1 MKSRQWLISSL
12 ALACLVACP
21 QAGAQSPS
29 ALYTWDGTGNA
40 VPSVE
45 SWVYNFGAANTSV
58 TLSNAIAGELTIAE
72 TSTALG
78 GSVAIT
84 DGANRVRES
93 STGASGGTDV
103 TGLDFLEF
111 DLGHNGAGNIN
122 VQFFVQASTGFSY
135 VALGPDVAVTPGV
148 NSYQLPLTG
157 LTANQAVYLRTIGF
171 NARDHAALGNVTWT
185 LGEVRAGGT
194 PLSVR
199 DLVTFDNGTV
209 EGGLQGAIVNFDGA
223 SVAGNGG
230 QNQTGLSHSAAGS
243 GSLQW
248 TDVAGGAG
256 GAISVGNGTAWN
268 GNSFNNRTTDLS
280 NYSTMRVRISATETT
295 TSEGGSINL
304 QPFMQVNNF
313 GSFLSLATQALPIDG
328 QFHDLYFA
336 MPVNAFLNVIDQTG
350 LNLGSHTNELTINV
364 DLIQLVPE
372 PASIALVGMALVGCL
387 GVIGRSRR
395 GN

>member
-1 MKSRQWLISSL
+1 
-12 ALACLVACP
+12 
-21 QAGAQSPS
+21 
-29 ALYTWDGTGNA
+29 
-40 VPSVE
+40 
-45 SWVYNFGAANTSV
+45 
-58 TLSNAIAGELTIAE
+58 
-72 TSTALG
+72 
-78 GSVAIT
+78 
-84 DGANRVRES
+84 
-93 STGASGGTDV
+93 
-103 TGLDFLEF
+103 
-111 DLGHNGAGNIN
+111 
-122 VQFFVQASTGFSY
+122 
-135 VALGPDVAVTPGV
+135 
-148 NSYQLPLTG
+148 
-157 LTANQAVYLRTIGF
+157 
-171 NARDHAALGNVTWT
+171 
-185 LGEVRAGGT
+185 
-194 PLSVR
+194 VR

-209 EGGLQGAIVNFDGA
+209 EGGLQGAIVHFDGA

-268 GNSFNNRTTDLS
+268 GNSFNNRATDLS

-350 LNLGSHTNELTINV
+350 LNLGSHTNELIINV

-372 PASIALVGMALVGCL
+372 PASMALVGMALVGCL